1 MYKQTQRNKLGI
13 SKTSQGDGTKG
24 SRNKFNWIDL
34 FNIGNVMLM
43 RGQDI

>member
-13 SKTSQGDGTKG
+13 SKTTSDNNSKN

-43 RGQDI
+43 RG